1 MSDLCRAIWLYG
13 SYSRGDS
20 DAWSDIDVLV
30 VGSPLPSEEMAQLV
44 PSLNAGPL
52 HVSCYSWSEF
62 EAMVRYGSL
71 FLHHV
76 SAEGKALRHDGDAEA
91 RMKDLLSGL
100 PAYGLAPRDLTAFRT
115 TVRDVKDGLSRGLPP
130 SFELAVL
137 GGVARHA
144 SVLACYLAGH
154 PCFGRKGIGLASSL
168 LGIPSAR
175 RDLEWAHQF
184 RLSEEGQCPVPE
196 VTAERDAFRVTTT
209 MTKFLDRLE
218 GLVHANAA

>member
-1 MSDLCRAIWLYG
+1 MSEPCRAVWLYG
-13 SYSRGDS
+13 SHSRGDS
-20 DAWSDIDVLV
+20 DAWSDIDVLI
-30 VGSPLPSEEMAQLV
+30 VGPPLPSEEIAQLV
-44 PSLNAGPL
+44 PNLDAGPL

-62 EAMVRYGSL
+62 EAMGRYGSL
-71 FLHHV
+71 FLHHL

-91 RMKDLLSGL
+91 RMKNLLSAL

-130 SFELAVL
+130 AFELAVL

-154 PCFGRKGIGLASSL
+154 PNFGRKGIALAAAL
-168 LGIPSAR
+168 LHIPGAR
-175 RDLEWAHQF
+175 RDHEWAHQF
-184 RLSEEGQCPVPE
+184 RLSEEGQCPMPE
-196 VTAERDAFRVTTT
+196 VLTELDAFRVTAT
-209 MTKFLDRLE
+209 MTEFLDRLE